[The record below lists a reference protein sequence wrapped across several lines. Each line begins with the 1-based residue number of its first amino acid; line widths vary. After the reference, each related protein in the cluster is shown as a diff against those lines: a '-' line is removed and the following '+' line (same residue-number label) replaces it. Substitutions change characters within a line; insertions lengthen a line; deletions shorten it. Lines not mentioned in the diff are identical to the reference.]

1 MLSSYRKKFPS
12 YVMISMYGN
21 TDVVDREMD
30 KDKLGGFFLYK
41 MASKVRHPAGGQ
53 ISCTDG
59 V

>member
-30 KDKLGGFFLYK
+30 KDKLGGVFF
-41 MASKVRHPAGGQ
+41 VQNGE
-53 ISCTDG
+53 
-59 V
+59 